1 MQSPHTQLCL
11 KPGGAKKEGRQKIK
25 SKLIIAN
32 SPQQLL
38 IGLNEREVF

>member
-11 KPGGAKKEGRQKIK
+11 QPGEAKKEDKK
-25 SKLIIAN
+25 SKHKLIIAN

-38 IGLNEREVF
+38 IGMNEREVF